1 MKKFGKVMIAAAV
14 CTLGGSITVFA
25 GEWKSDTNGRWYV
38 KDDGNYVVSDWLA
51 DNGKMYYFNTDGYMV
66 SNTWVGN
73 YYVGNDGA
81 MLINTTTPDGYYVGT
96 DGAWVE
102 GGQPEVQDNQYLD
115 AYAAFLRSYKV
126 PQYAD
131 YLKPKFHLLY
141 IDGDAIPELLI
152 SESSCRAACGQ
163 LYHYYQGEVQELG
176 CFGECGSFS
185 YIPQANIFY
194 ASSLS
199 AGIYDAAYYMIQDNN
214 CIPLI
219 DFFSVAMDGYFEIN
233 DFSVAEEEFNNQQAI
248 WEVNYPMVS
257 EAGYFNGYELN
268 ETNIKK
274 MLENIQ
280 NVIPE

>member
-1 MKKFGKVMIAAAV
+1 MKKLGKVMIAAAV
-14 CTLGGSITVFA
+14 CTLWGSITAFA
-25 GEWKSDTNGRWYV
+25 GEWKSDANGRWYV

-51 DNGKMYYFNTDGYMV
+51 DNGKMYYFNADGYMV

-81 MLINTTTPDGYYVGT
+81 MLTNTTTPDGYYVGM

-102 GGQPEVQDNQYLD
+102 GGQPEVQDNQYLE
-115 AYAAFLRSYKV
+115 AYAAFLRSYKI
-126 PQYAD
+126 PKRASE
-131 YLKPKFHLLY
+131 KPRFHLLY

-152 SESSCRAACGQ
+152 SEGGWRAASGE
-163 LYHYYQGEVQELG
+163 LYHYYQGEVQKLG
-176 CFGECGSFS
+176 YFGECGGFS

-194 ASSLS
+194 ASLLS
-199 AGIYDAAYYMIQDNN
+199 SGIYTAAYYMIQDND
-214 CIPLI
+214 CITLI
-219 DFFSVAMDGYFEIN
+219 RFDSVAIGGYFAIN
-233 DFSVAEEEFNNQQAI
+233 DFSVTKEEFNNQQAI

-257 EAGYFNGYELN
+257 EAGYFYGHDLN

-280 NVIPE
+280 NVMSKQ